1 MQQLSKLPE
10 IQYGHMEIPRHCYFS
25 KGNCHCHIVN
35 MKAYMYTY
43 VLNTINKTKK
53 QKEKTDNLRDNCR
66 IKNRW
71 K

>member
-1 MQQLSKLPE
+1 
-10 IQYGHMEIPRHCYFS
+10 
-25 KGNCHCHIVN
+25 
-35 MKAYMYTY
+35 MYTY